1 MTSPNKG
8 TLTGLRRMDK
18 TKRVRLNFDSAGGR
32 RSRMV
37 AQDTLPLSD
46 HRATCPGLP
55 SFFE

>member
-37 AQDTLPLSD
+37 APDTLPLSD
-46 HRATCPGLP
+46 HPGNL
-55 SFFE
+55 SGVAKLL